1 MTFFFFSS
9 WLTCVTSQMCMVRD
23 DESLWLRPRSQA
35 PLCHSVAADSH
46 ARSTELSMTGSNAL
60 FPRLPFLTP
69 ILGHH
74 IFTECHFPLQSGCRI
89 IRGCL
94 IINIYMSQWYQ
105 LAFYKTEDGT
115 VPGMGHFEDSCYDN
129 IVIKHQVRGWPRTRM
144 RSYWLPHQ
152 FWEVKSWSPL

>member
-1 MTFFFFSS
+1 MMNLYGSDPGRKPP
-9 WLTCVTSQMCMVRD
+9 CAV
-23 DESLWLRPRSQA
+23 LWQPIHTPGA
-35 PLCHSVAADSH
+35 
-46 ARSTELSMTGSNAL
+46 LSCPCLTGSSAL

-89 IRGCL
+89 TRGCL
-94 IINIYMSQWYQ
+94 IINIYTSQWYQ

-115 VPGMGHFEDSCYDN
+115 VPGMGHFEDRCYDN
-129 IVIKHQVRGWPRTRM
+129 TVIRHQVRGWPRTRM

-152 FWEVKSWSPL
+152 FREGKSWSPL